1 MHAPTA
7 GTNNTGSLTRTL
19 PSQKVS
25 QHDHSPTMA
34 KVKFSTVNIRQ
45 FPIIL
50 SNNPSCH
57 YGPSIELGWEY
68 EDTEDEG
75 QTIKVSQYESE
86 REGKRRHT
94 KAGNTSKLYLSQVR
108 REAMLKEAGYTDKEV
123 KSAIKDK
130 NKARRQRSMSKLQCI
145 APRISASFEGSRR
158 EKKVGRAIR
167 NMDRMKCNKDEERFY
182 ESRVIYRGWWLPF
195 SAHYF

>member
-1 MHAPTA
+1 
-7 GTNNTGSLTRTL
+7 
-19 PSQKVS
+19 
-25 QHDHSPTMA
+25 MA

-86 REGKRRHT
+86 RGGKRRHT
-94 KAGNTSKLYLSQVR
+94 KAGNTSKLYLSQVQ

-130 NKARRQRSMSKLQCI
+130 NKARRQRSMSKLLCI